1 MVIDHLTCV
10 FSRTG
15 LSMEILIDIILPVF
29 GTVFIAYF
37 ATRFRLFP
45 ADAVDGLSK
54 FVFNFAI
61 PPMLFHTMSRQT
73 LPDPIEWEFLISFFG
88 GGYIVWILGMLVS
101 LWCFRRDFAHASL
114 AGMTGAFGNT
124 VLLGIP
130 LILTT
135 FGEAG
140 TLPVFLIIAFHSW
153 QWFGVVTILVEGG
166 RGQKGALL
174 SIPWAIIKSLVTN
187 PILIGLFA
195 GLAWNGFDLPLPQPV
210 VDITEFL
217 GRAALP
223 CAVFAMGA
231 SLAQYRISGAIWE
244 ALAGS
249 ALKLIAFPA
258 ITYVIATHIF
268 DIAPLWRDIAVIM
281 AALPVGV
288 NVYLFA
294 DRYEAGAPAAAT
306 SMLIS
311 TFLSFGT
318 IGVLLHFLGVR

>member
-1 MVIDHLTCV
+1 MD
-10 FSRTG
+10 
-15 LSMEILIDIILPVF
+15 ILIDIILPVF

-37 ATRFRLFP
+37 AARLGLFP
-45 ADAVDGLSK
+45 AAAVDGLSR

-61 PPMLFHTMSRQT
+61 PAMLFHTMSRQT

-88 GGYIVWILGMLVS
+88 AGYIVWLLGMLVS
-101 LWCFRRDFAHASL
+101 FWWFRRDFVHASL

-135 FGEAG
+135 FGDAG

-153 QWFGVVTILVEGG
+153 QWFSVVTVLIEGSLG
-166 RGQKGALL
+166 RKGALAD
-174 SIPWAIIKSLVTN
+174 IPWTIAKGLAGN
-187 PILIGLFA
+187 PILIGLVL
-195 GLAWNGFDLPLPQPV
+195 GLAWNVLDLPLPQPV
-210 VDITEFL
+210 ADITGFL
-217 GRAALP
+217 GQAALP
-223 CAVFAMGA
+223 CAVFSMGA
-231 SLAQYRISGAIWE
+231 SLARYRISGAIRE

-249 ALKLIAFPA
+249 VLKLIAFPA
-258 ITYVIATHIF
+258 LTYAIATYVFVI
-268 DIAPLWRDIAVIM
+268 DPLWRDIAVIM

-294 DRYEAGAPAAAT
+294 ERYDAGAPAAAT

-318 IGVLLHFLGVR
+318 IGLLLHFLGVR

>member
-1 MVIDHLTCV
+1 
-10 FSRTG
+10 
-15 LSMEILIDIILPVF
+15 MEILIDIILPVF

-37 ATRFRLFP
+37 AVRLGLFP
-45 ADAVDGLSK
+45 ETAIDGLSK

-88 GGYIVWILGMLVS
+88 AGYAVWILGMLVS
-101 LWCFRRDFAHASL
+101 LWWFRRDFAHASL

-130 LILTT
+130 LVLTT

-153 QWFGVVTILVEGG
+153 QWFAVVTILVEGG
-166 RGQKGALL
+166 RGQKGAMIG
-174 SIPWAIIKSLVTN
+174 IPWIILKSLSKN
-187 PILIGLFA
+187 PILIGLML
-195 GLAWNGFDLPLPQPV
+195 GLAWNIFALPLPQPV
-210 VDITEFL
+210 ADITGFL

-231 SLAQYRISGAIWE
+231 SLARYRISGAIWE

-249 ALKLIAFPA
+249 VLKLVAFPA
-258 ITYVIATHIF
+258 IAYVIATHVF
-268 DIAPLWRDIAVIM
+268 VMDPLWRDIAVIM

-294 DRYEAGAPAAAT
+294 DRYDAGAPAAAT
-306 SMLIS
+306 SMLLS

-318 IGVLLHFLGVR
+318 IGLLLHFLGVR

>member
-1 MVIDHLTCV
+1 
-10 FSRTG
+10 
-15 LSMEILIDIILPVF
+15 MEILIDIILPVF

-37 ATRFRLFP
+37 AVRFGLFP
-45 ADAVDGLSK
+45 ESAIDGLSK

-73 LPDPIEWEFLISFFG
+73 LPDPIEWEFLFSFFG
-88 GGYIVWILGMLVS
+88 AGYVVWILGMMVS
-101 LWCFRRDFAHASL
+101 LWWFKRDFAHASL

-135 FGEAG
+135 FGDAG

-153 QWFGVVTILVEGG
+153 QWFAVVTILVEGG
-166 RGQKGALL
+166 RGQKGAMAA
-174 SIPWAIIKSLVTN
+174 IPWTIVKSLSKN
-187 PILIGLFA
+187 PILIGLMLGLVWNIFA
-195 GLAWNGFDLPLPQPV
+195 LPLPQPV
-210 VDITEFL
+210 VDITGFL

-231 SLAQYRISGAIWE
+231 SLALYRISGAIWE
-244 ALAGS
+244 AFVGS
-249 ALKLIAFPA
+249 VLKLIAFPA
-258 ITYVIATHIF
+258 ITYVIATHLF
-268 DIAPLWRDIAVIM
+268 VMDTLWRDIAVIM

-294 DRYEAGAPAAAT
+294 DRYDAGAPAAAT

-318 IGVLLHFLGVR
+318 IGLLLHFLGVR

>member
-1 MVIDHLTCV
+1 
-10 FSRTG
+10 
-15 LSMEILIDIILPVF
+15 MEILIDIILPVF

-37 ATRFRLFP
+37 ATRFGLFP
-45 ADAVDGLSK
+45 ETAVDGLSK
-54 FVFNFAI
+54 FVFTFAI
-61 PPMLFHTMSRQT
+61 PPMLFHTMSRQA

-88 GGYIVWILGMLVS
+88 AGYAVWVLGMLLSV
-101 LWCFRRDFAHASL
+101 WVFRRDFAHASL

-135 FGEAG
+135 FGDAG

-153 QWFGVVTILVEGG
+153 QWFAIVTVLVEAG
-166 RGQKGALL
+166 RGEKGALANV
-174 SIPWAIIKSLVTN
+174 PWAIAKSLVTN
-187 PILIGLFA
+187 PILIGLML
-195 GLAWNGFDLPLPQPV
+195 GLAWNMFDLPLPQPI
-210 VDITEFL
+210 VDITGFL

-231 SLAQYRISGAIWE
+231 SLARYRISGAIWE

-258 ITYVIATHIF
+258 ITYAIATYIF
-268 DIAPLWRDIAVIM
+268 AIDPLWRDIAVIM

-318 IGVLLHFLGVR
+318 IGFLLHFLSVR

>member
-1 MVIDHLTCV
+1 
-10 FSRTG
+10 
-15 LSMEILIDIILPVF
+15 MEILIDIVLPVF
-29 GTVFIAYF
+29 GTVFIAYG
-37 ATRFRLFP
+37 AARLGWFP
-45 ADAVDGLSK
+45 DAAVDSLSK

-61 PPMLFHTMSRQT
+61 PPMLFHTMARRT

-88 GGYIVWILGMLVS
+88 AGYVVWLLGMLIS
-101 LWCFRRDFAHASL
+101 LWWFRRDFAHASL

-140 TLPVFLIIAFHSW
+140 ALPVFLIIAFHSW
-153 QWFGVVTILVEGG
+153 QYFATVTILVEGS
-166 RGQKGALL
+166 RGQKGTLVG
-174 SIPWAIIKSLVTN
+174 IPWAILKSLATN
-187 PILIGLFA
+187 PILIGLLL
-195 GLAWNGFDLPLPQPV
+195 GLAWNIFALPLPKPV
-210 VDITEFL
+210 ADITEFM

-231 SLAQYRISGAIWE
+231 SLARYRIRGAIWE
-244 ALAGS
+244 ALVGS
-249 ALKLIAFPA
+249 ALKLVVFPA
-258 ITYVIATHIF
+258 LTYVLATHVF
-268 DIAPLWRDIAVIM
+268 TMDPLWRDVAVIV

-294 DRYEAGAPAAAT
+294 ERYNAGTPAAAT
-306 SMLIS
+306 SMLVS

-318 IGVLLHFLGVR
+318 IAVVLHFLGVR

>member
-1 MVIDHLTCV
+1 
-10 FSRTG
+10 
-15 LSMEILIDIILPVF
+15 MEILIDIILPVF

-37 ATRFRLFP
+37 ATRLGLFP
-45 ADAVDGLSK
+45 ETAVDGLSK
-54 FVFNFAI
+54 FVFTFAI

-88 GGYIVWILGMLVS
+88 AGYIVWILGMLVS
-101 LWCFRRDFAHASL
+101 VWVFRRNFAHASL

-135 FGEAG
+135 FGDAG

-153 QWFGVVTILVEGG
+153 QWFAIVTVLVEAG
-166 RGQKGALL
+166 RGEKGALT
-174 SIPWAIIKSLVTN
+174 SIPWAIAKSLVTN
-187 PILIGLFA
+187 PILIGLML
-195 GLAWNGFDLPLPQPV
+195 GLAWNMFDLPLPQPV
-210 VDITEFL
+210 VDITGFL

-231 SLAQYRISGAIWE
+231 SLARYRISGAIWE
-244 ALAGS
+244 AFAGS

-258 ITYVIATHIF
+258 ITYAIATYIF
-268 DIAPLWRDIAVIM
+268 AIDPLWRDIAVIM

-294 DRYEAGAPAAAT
+294 DRYDAGAPAAAT
-306 SMLIS
+306 SMLVS

-318 IGVLLHFLGVR
+318 IALLLHFLGVR

>member
-1 MVIDHLTCV
+1 
-10 FSRTG
+10 
-15 LSMEILIDIILPVF
+15 MEILIDIVLPVF
-29 GTVFIAYF
+29 GTVFIAYG
-37 ATRFRLFP
+37 AARLGWFP
-45 ADAVDGLSK
+45 EAAVDSLSK

-61 PPMLFHTMSRQT
+61 PPMLFHTMARQT

-88 GGYIVWILGMLVS
+88 AGYAVWLLGMLIS
-101 LWCFRRDFAHASL
+101 LWWFRRDFAHASL

-135 FGEAG
+135 FGDAG

-153 QWFGVVTILVEGG
+153 QYFAVVTILVEGG

-174 SIPWAIIKSLVTN
+174 AIPVSIVRSLATN
-187 PILIGLFA
+187 PILIGLIA
-195 GLAWNGFDLPLPQPV
+195 GLAWNIFALPLPKPV
-210 VDITEFL
+210 SDIAQFM

-231 SLAQYRISGAIWE
+231 SLARYRLSGAIWE
-244 ALAGS
+244 ALVGS
-249 ALKLIAFPA
+249 LLKLVLFPA
-258 ITYVIATHIF
+258 LTYLLATHVF
-268 DIAPLWRDIAVIM
+268 SMDPLWRNVAVIV

-294 DRYEAGAPAAAT
+294 DRYNAGTQAAAT
-306 SMLIS
+306 SMLLS

-318 IGVLLHFLGVR
+318 IAFVLHFLGVR

>member
-1 MVIDHLTCV
+1 
-10 FSRTG
+10 
-15 LSMEILIDIILPVF
+15 MEILIDIILPVF
-29 GTVFIAYF
+29 GTVFIAYLV
-37 ATRFRLFP
+37 TRFGLFP
-45 ADAVDGLSK
+45 QSAVDGLSK

-61 PPMLFHTMSRQT
+61 PPMMFHTMARQT

-88 GGYIVWILGMLVS
+88 AGYVIWFLGMLIS
-101 LWCFRRDFAHASL
+101 LWWFRQDFAHASL

-135 FGEAG
+135 YGEAG

-153 QWFGVVTILVEGG
+153 QWFAVVTILVEGG

-174 SIPWAIIKSLVTN
+174 AIPWAIAKSLATN
-187 PILIGLFA
+187 PILIGVLL
-195 GLAWNGFDLPLPQPV
+195 GLAWNMFDLPLPKPV
-210 VDITEFL
+210 VDITQFL

-231 SLAQYRISGAIWE
+231 SLAAYRLGGAITE
-244 ALAGS
+244 ALVGS
-249 ALKLIAFPA
+249 ALKLVLFPA
-258 ITYVIATHIF
+258 LTYVLATHVF
-268 DIAPLWRDIAVIM
+268 SMDPLWRNVAVIV

-294 DRYEAGAPAAAT
+294 DRYNAGTQAAAT
-306 SMLIS
+306 SMLLS

-318 IGVLLHFLGVR
+318 IAFVLHFLGVR